1 MDAICQ
7 VQEDTHHYLD
17 LMYQLTEQ
25 GKHMKKNLPI
35 TNVEKSFSS
44 DANILSTTDL
54 KGAITY
60 INKDFVDISGFE
72 EDELI
77 GMNHNMVRHPE
88 MPPAAFEDL
97 WSNLKAGNSWMGMV
111 KNRCKNGDHYWV
123 DAYATPI
130 RENGQTV
137 EYQSVRSKPAPEH
150 VARADKV
157 YKQLNEGKVPAGFKD
172 SKLSLPLKLIL
183 GVTASTLVATL
194 ISATVTGMELSSVIV
209 TLLLAV
215 GLSAAVLFI
224 LLRPLSTVVAK
235 AKSVAGNPISR
246 YVYTGRNDEVG
257 SLLLAIKMLESEA
270 GGIVGRISDSSRQ
283 LSANAEELTATVE
296 MTTQGVQQQYSET
309 DQVATA
315 VNEMT
320 ASIQEV
326 AGNAQQAAN
335 AANQGRDEAS
345 NGTSVVSGTMRTIEG
360 LAKEVVKAA
369 DVIKE
374 VEADSNNISTILDV
388 IRGISEQTNLLA
400 LNAAIEAARAGEQG
414 RGFAV
419 VADEV
424 RTLATRTK
432 DATQE
437 IQKMIEKLQHGSR
450 EAVSVMEHSS
460 QQATQSVEQA
470 GEAVASLNNI
480 SDVIDTVNDM
490 STQIAA
496 AVEQQSAVA
505 EEINRSI
512 ITIRDVSENTM
523 EGARM
528 SEEATRNMSNMAQGL
543 QVLAAEFWSKRTG
556 S

>member
-1 MDAICQ
+1 
-7 VQEDTHHYLD
+7 
-17 LMYQLTEQ
+17 
-25 GKHMKKNLPI
+25 MKKNLPI
-35 TNVEKSFSS
+35 TGVERSFSE

-60 INKDFVDISGFE
+60 INKDFIEISGFE
-72 EDELI
+72 RDELI
-77 GMNHNMVRHPE
+77 SKNHNVVRHPE
-88 MPPAAFEDL
+88 MPPAAFENL
-97 WSNLKAGNSWMGMV
+97 WDTVKAGRSWMGIV

-123 DAYATPI
+123 DAYVTPI

-137 EYQSVRSKPAPEH
+137 EFQSVRSKPKAEY
-150 VARADKV
+150 VERADKI
-157 YKQLNEGKVPAGFKD
+157 YKQLNEGKTPSSITP
-172 SKLSLPLKLIL
+172 SKISVTQKMVM
-183 GVTASTLVATL
+183 GVASAVVVSVL
-194 ISATVTGMELSSVIV
+194 ISALLTGMALSSAFV
-209 TLLLAV
+209 TLLLASV
-215 GLSAAVLFI
+215 LSAGVVFVMM
-224 LLRPLSTVVAK
+224 RPFAALSAK
-235 AKSVAGNPISR
+235 ARALVGNPIAR
-246 YVYTGRNDEVG
+246 YVYSGRRDEFGCVMT
-257 SLLLAIKMLESEA
+257 AIKILESES
-270 GGIVGRISDSSRQ
+270 GGIIGRISDSSKQ
-283 LSANAEELTATVE
+283 LSESAEQLTATVE
-296 MTTQGVQQQYSET
+296 MTTQGVQQQYQET

-335 AANQGRDEAS
+335 AAAQGSEEAG
-345 NGTSVVSGTMRTIEG
+345 NGRAVVSNTMKTIES
-360 LAKEVVKAA
+360 LAKEVVQAA
-369 DVIKE
+369 SVIKQ
-374 VEADSNNISTILDV
+374 VEEDSNNISTILDV

-424 RTLATRTK
+424 RTLATRTNE
-432 DATQE
+432 ATQE
-437 IQKMIEKLQHGSR
+437 IQKMIEKLQAGSR
-450 EAVSVMEHSS
+450 EAVNVMEHSS
-460 QQATQSVEQA
+460 EQASQSVSQA

-480 SDVIDTVNDM
+480 SEAINTINDM

-528 SEEATRNMSNMAQGL
+528 SEEATQGMANMAHGL
-543 QVLAAEFWSKRTG
+543 EALSAEFWAKRTER
-556 S
+556 